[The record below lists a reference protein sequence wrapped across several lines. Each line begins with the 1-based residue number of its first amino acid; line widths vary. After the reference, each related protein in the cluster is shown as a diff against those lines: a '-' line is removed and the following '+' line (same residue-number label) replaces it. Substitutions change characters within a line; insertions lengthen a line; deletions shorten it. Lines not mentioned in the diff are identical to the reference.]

1 VSELVT
7 HEPFTRVNRRSLI
20 RDFKNDAIAELIKG
34 NTDLQ
39 SNSMKALLKNRSDIS
54 GAELANII
62 ANNSNLVN
70 TDLRKVLSQLRVPND
85 AANVLKTIEN
95 LTGVESN
102 LKLNVASLKNLR
114 VQKDAIESAI
124 KNTLTNIIKSKI
136 AGAVQEGL
144 NNIKKY
150 F

>member
-1 VSELVT
+1 
-7 HEPFTRVNRRSLI
+7 
-20 RDFKNDAIAELIKG
+20 
-34 NTDLQ
+34 
-39 SNSMKALLKNRSDIS
+39 
-54 GAELANII
+54 
-62 ANNSNLVN
+62 
-70 TDLRKVLSQLRVPND
+70 VPND

>member
-1 VSELVT
+1 
-7 HEPFTRVNRRSLI
+7 
-20 RDFKNDAIAELIKG
+20 
-34 NTDLQ
+34 
-39 SNSMKALLKNRSDIS
+39 M
-54 GAELANII
+54 ANII

-95 LTGVESN
+95 LTGVESK
-102 LKLNVASLKNLR
+102 LKLNAQSLKNLT